1 MLPGR
6 TDNSIKNHWH
16 AALRKKVKDRPLKNH
31 THPFSFLFSFAKK
44 IKKILKFC
52 PLQFEFNTQEYI
64 IIIITNYN
72 NNLLYCLRIILGFNF
87 GVYYL
92 S

>member
-16 AALRKKVKDRPLKNH
+16 AALRKKVKDRALKNH

-44 IKKILKFC
+44 KFFLKRKRKRKRK
-52 PLQFEFNTQEYI
+52 TQ
-64 IIIITNYN
+64 
-72 NNLLYCLRIILGFNF
+72 
-87 GVYYL
+87 VL
-92 S
+92 SFAV